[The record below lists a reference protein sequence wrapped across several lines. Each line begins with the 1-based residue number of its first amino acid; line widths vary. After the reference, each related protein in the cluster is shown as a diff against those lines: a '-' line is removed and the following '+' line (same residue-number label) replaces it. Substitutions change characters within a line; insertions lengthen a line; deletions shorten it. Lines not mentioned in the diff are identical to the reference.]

1 MSNFVRLDFPK
12 LVPFSA
18 RRKYLMW
25 ASEVKIYLGRN
36 NLSDTIVPGTECSD
50 QQKER
55 ALLYMRRHL
64 NEDFKSEYNLE
75 MDPLVL
81 WQSLKDH
88 FDGMKAVELPRA
100 KSDWEHLYFS
110 NFSSVAA
117 YDSALRR
124 IVSQLKLCD
133 QEVTDEE
140 MIEKTLSTIP
150 PSQLMLHRMLRVE
163 NYRAYSELVC
173 VLLQVEKDEQKL
185 RRNHDANPTHQ
196 KAASKR
202 KRRRSQSRR
211 SNN

>member
-1 MSNFVRLDFPK
+1 MQRSAEGTGSAVHAAPSERRL
-12 LVPFSA
+12 
-18 RRKYLMW
+18 
-25 ASEVKIYLGRN
+25 
-36 NLSDTIVPGTECSD
+36 
-50 QQKER
+50 QKW
-55 ALLYMRRHL
+55 
-64 NEDFKSEYNLE
+64 
-75 MDPLVL
+75 V
-81 WQSLKDH
+81 QSLKDH

-150 PSQLMLHRMLRVE
+150 PSQLMLHRMLRVA

-211 SNN
+211 SNNWHLVHYPGTSFVTALSTLLTMW

>member
-1 MSNFVRLDFPK
+1 MSNFVRPDFPK

-36 NLSDTIVPGTECSD
+36 NLNDTIVPGTECSD

-140 MIEKTLSTIP
+140 MIEKTLSTML
-150 PSQLMLHRMLRVE
+150 PSEKIITQQ
-163 NYRAYSELVC
+163 YRKKNFTEYSSLIQTLKHAKKSYELTVW
-173 VLLQVEKDEQKL
+173 
-185 RRNHDANPTHQ
+185 N
-196 KAASKR
+196 
-202 KRRRSQSRR
+202 
-211 SNN
+211 SN